1 MKQIT
6 PLKFNYT
13 KKFENNSLKSAFSFM
28 QNTNST
34 PRGNNKSVICLN
46 FPKLYSKLRYITR
59 NKTNSDN
66 KSMISDTNSNSSEI
80 KTNNNNN
87 NVENINSA
95 IKILHY
101 PDLTQKQLSTNT
113 LNILPN
119 IFPKNISSRIHQYK
133 YLNSFNKITG
143 FSPMFLFKPKKT
155 VYKKY
160 LSDNYRKNNE
170 QIINKINMEYKQKND
185 SILNA
190 VKYKDGI
197 FMKGMNYKK
206 YYFFPHEKMNILA
219 FHQKLMEEN
228 LRRFENRRI
237 TFEIQ
242 SLFFGSEIRVDKSI
256 RFNGNT
262 PEIQLPKTKAG
273 IRNVPM
279 LSILQPYLRKPK
291 QQIIGNASGKVMT
304 EQSFSRCWESYI
316 LHLSKSAGHPV
327 NIRPHDLRHTYAT
340 ACIKSGVDIKTLQ
353 DNLGHSDVQTTLNI
367 YSHVFDSM
375 KEASAHQVE
384 AYYSELKKE
393 K

>member
-34 PRGNNKSVICLN
+34 PRGNNKSVTCLN

-228 LRRFENRRI
+228 LRRFENRRK
-237 TFEIQ
+237 FEGLKKLEKKNINNIFDKRR
-242 SLFFGSEIRVDKSI
+242 SISNDNIFVPRAFGKRKSRKYFTKNFYTTKNLKKSVQNMVDSEI
-256 RFNGNT
+256 N
-262 PEIQLPKTKAG
+262 
-273 IRNVPM
+273 
-279 LSILQPYLRKPK
+279 
-291 QQIIGNASGKVMT
+291 KV
-304 EQSFSRCWESYI
+304 
-316 LHLSKSAGHPV
+316 
-327 NIRPHDLRHTYAT
+327 
-340 ACIKSGVDIKTLQ
+340 TL
-353 DNLGHSDVQTTLNI
+353 D
-367 YSHVFDSM
+367 YKF
-375 KEASAHQVE
+375 
-384 AYYSELKKE
+384 YYD
-393 K
+393 